1 MNSTQQRRLPYWRK
15 GMASGV
21 PIGSAPKLTPI
32 TITKTVAEM
41 ADAFVGFF
49 DKTATHASV
58 ASWDWYSDQSTLTFY
73 AKGTE
78 CILNL
83 YQVLA
88 DGFAFSVDDGAW
100 TLSGSGTGYVNKTIF
115 TGQSDTEHL
124 VRVVSSVGFNGG
136 GAATRASG
144 TLVTVTGVNASVR
157 AVGVTYLATDAAL
170 PGQYY
175 GLTEA
180 AIGGS
185 TTPNI
190 RRISHIVPGS
200 NPQYAYNSP
209 YISLRG
215 RGTEIWI
222 YSAVPRARY
231 AVDNAAWSDVT
242 FPANLAERCCMRR
255 VATGLDASTDHT
267 YKVIGSINT
276 SFGGRPTQGMALG
289 PISTATYGTAPTT
302 RKWAQFGDSITQGM
316 NAAGQYTG
324 FGDLFVVGQRLGFVP
339 LHVGRS
345 GKTAAQLDTDLGTI
359 LDGSTLTAPYAAVIA
374 IGTNDSGTAE
384 AAFKAS
390 YGSIID
396 KLLAA
401 GVTKVLCRTPVPDNS
416 DTLDATI
423 STWIGAVVTSKANS
437 NVVLIDATGWDP
449 IDTLDGQHPST
460 AGYITMADYAEIAYA
475 PYL

>member
-1 MNSTQQRRLPYWRK
+1 MN
-15 GMASGV
+15 AA
-21 PIGSAPKLTPI
+21 GSAGIPVT
-32 TITKTVAEM
+32 TDFTVANLSN
-41 ADAFVGFF
+41 AFVGFF
-49 DKTATHASV
+49 DKTATHSAV
-58 ASWDWYSDQSTLTFY
+58 AAWDWYSDQSTLTFY
-73 AKGTE
+73 ARGTACTIE
-78 CILNL
+78 L

-88 DGFAFSVDDGAW
+88 DGFSYSIDDGAW
-100 TLSGSGTGYVNKTIF
+100 TLTGSGTGFVTKTLF
-115 TGQSDTEHL
+115 SGLSDSDHL
-124 VRVVSSVGFNGG
+124 VRIVSSVGYNGG

-144 TLVTVTGVNASVR
+144 NIVSVTGVSPAVT

-190 RRISHIVPGS
+190 RRVSHLVPGS

-209 YISLRG
+209 YMSLRG

-231 AVDNAAWSDVT
+231 AVDGAAWSDVT

-267 YKVIGSINT
+267 YKVVGSINT
-276 SFGGRPTQGMALG
+276 AFGGRPTQGMALG

-316 NAAGQYTG
+316 NSASQYTG

-345 GKTAAQLDTDLGTI
+345 GKTAADLDSDISTI

-374 IGTNDSGTAE
+374 IGTNDGATAE

-416 DTLDATI
+416 DTLDATV
-423 STWIGAVVTSKANS
+423 STWIGAVVTAKANG

-449 IDTLDGQHPST
+449 IDTLDGQHPSDS
-460 AGYITMADYAEIAYA
+460 GYITMADYEETAYA
-475 PYL
+475 AYV